1 MCIVRLIM
9 IEYLA
14 KLLSLENG
22 DVYCEVDY
30 NGGVPSEAA
39 VTREWGCVL

>member
-1 MCIVRLIM
+1 MCTVRLM
-9 IEYLA
+9 MMEYLA

-30 NGGVPSEAA
+30 DGVPHEAA
-39 VTREWGCVL
+39 DTREWGCVL